1 MEIKCPQ
8 CGGDVKVIEGE
19 TFLTCEYCSS
29 AIYIDKSKVVFHYM
43 LKATIDEA
51 GAAASLRR
59 WMAGSSTA
67 KGLENEARL
76 TKTEFLYFPVW
87 YFKIKQA
94 DKEII
99 KIQPA
104 SPSPIPGIKSLV
116 IPAGD
121 FRFYGPGDVA
131 NPAIKEPSV
140 LYSSAVEWLKNE
152 GVDATGVSQ
161 SSLVH
166 IPLYVFNYNY
176 GDSAYTA
183 IIDGSSGKVMAAEY
197 PSKQELPYLIVGGG
211 AAIIFFIE
219 GMSIDFPGVLVAYLI
234 TAFFVVIA
242 AVYVAEKV

>member
-43 LKATIDEA
+43 LKLTIDEA

-67 KGLENEARL
+67 KGLENEARM
-76 TKTEFLYFPVW
+76 TKTEFIYFPIW

-94 DKEII
+94 DKELI

-104 SPSPIPGIKSLV
+104 SPSPIPGIKSLI

-140 LYSSAVEWLKNE
+140 LFSSAVEWLKNE
-152 GVDATGVSQ
+152 GVDATGVSH

-211 AAIIFFIE
+211 AAIIFFLE
-219 GMSIDFPGVLVAYLI
+219 GMSMDFPGVLAAYLV
-234 TAFFVVIA
+234 TAFFVVMA

>member
-8 CGGDVKVIEGE
+8 CGGDIKVIEGE
-19 TFLTCEYCSS
+19 TFLTCGYCSS

-43 LKATIDEA
+43 LKPTIDEA
-51 GAAASLRR
+51 GAGASLRR

-67 KGLENEARL
+67 KGLENDARM
-76 TKTEFLYFPVW
+76 TKTEFIYFPIW
-87 YFKIKQA
+87 YFNIKQGE
-94 DKEII
+94 KELI

-104 SPSPIPGIKSLV
+104 SPSPIPGIKSLM

-131 NPAIKEPSV
+131 NPSIKEPSV
-140 LYSSAVEWLKNE
+140 LYSSAVEWLKSE
-152 GVDATGVSQ
+152 GVDPTGVSQ

-166 IPLYVFNYNY
+166 IPLYVFLYNY

-183 IIDGSSGKVMAAEY
+183 IIEGSSGKVMAAEY
-197 PSKQELPYLIVGGG
+197 PSKQELPYFIVGGG
-211 AAIIFFIE
+211 AAILFFLE
-219 GMSIDFPGVLVAYLI
+219 GMSMDFPQVLVAYLI

>member
-19 TFLTCEYCSS
+19 TFLTCDYCSS

-43 LKATIDEA
+43 LKPTIDEA

-67 KGLENEARL
+67 KGLENEAKMN
-76 TKTEFLYFPVW
+76 KTEFIYFPIW

-94 DKEII
+94 DKELI

-104 SPSPIPGIKSLV
+104 SSSPITGIKSLV

-121 FRFYGPGDVA
+121 FRFYGQGDVA

-152 GVDATGVSQ
+152 GVDAGDVSQ

-166 IPLYVFNYNY
+166 VPLYVFHYNYNQ
-176 GDSAYTA
+176 SAYTA

-197 PSKQELPYLIVGGG
+197 PSKQELPYLVVGIG
-211 AAIIFFIE
+211 AAIIFFLE
-219 GMSIDFPGVLVAYLI
+219 GMLMEFPEVVVAYLI

>member
-29 AIYIDKSKVVFHYM
+29 AIYIDISKVVFHYM
-43 LKATIDEA
+43 LKPTIDEA

-67 KGLENEARL
+67 KGLENDARI
-76 TKTEFLYFPVW
+76 TKTEFIYFPIW
-87 YFKIKQA
+87 YFKIKQ
-94 DKEII
+94 DEKELI

-104 SPSPIPGIKSLV
+104 SASPIPGIKSLN

-131 NPAIKEPSV
+131 NSSIKEPSV

-166 IPLYVFNYNY
+166 IPLYVFHYNY

-197 PSKQELPYLIVGGG
+197 PSKQELPYIVVGAG
-211 AAIIFFIE
+211 AAISACGLPYNSIFC
-219 GMSIDFPGVLVAYLI
+219 SNSSRLCC
-234 TAFFVVIA
+234 
-242 AVYVAEKV
+242 

>member
-43 LKATIDEA
+43 LKPTIDET

-59 WMAGSSTA
+59 WMAGSSTV
-67 KGLENEARL
+67 KGLENEARI
-76 TKTEFLYFPVW
+76 TKKEFIYFPIW
-87 YFKIKQA
+87 YFKIKQGE
-94 DKEII
+94 KELI
-99 KIQPA
+99 KIEPA
-104 SPSPIPGIKSLV
+104 SPSPISGIRSLI

-121 FRFYGPGDVA
+121 FRFYGHQDAG

-152 GVDATGVSQ
+152 GVDPSGIIQ

-166 IPLYVFNYNY
+166 IPMYVFHYNY

-183 IIDGSSGKVMAAEY
+183 IVDGSSGKVMASEF

-211 AAIIFFIE
+211 AAILFFLE
-219 GMSIDFPGVLVAYLI
+219 GITMGFPQVLVAYLI

>member
-8 CGGDVKVIEGE
+8 CGGDVKVTEGE

-43 LKATIDEA
+43 LKPTIDEA
-51 GAAASLRR
+51 GAGASLRR

-67 KGLENEARL
+67 KGLENEARM
-76 TKTEFLYFPVW
+76 TKTEFIYFPIW

-94 DKEII
+94 DKELI

-121 FRFYGPGDVA
+121 FRFYGPGDVE
-131 NPAIKEPSV
+131 NPSIKEPSV

-152 GVDATGVSQ
+152 GVDTTGVTQ

-166 IPLYVFNYNY
+166 IPLYVFYYNY
-176 GDSAYTA
+176 GDSPYIA
-183 IIDGSSGKVMAAEY
+183 IVDGSSGKVMAAEY
-197 PSKQELPYLIVGGG
+197 PSKRELPYLVVGGG
-211 AAIIFFIE
+211 AAIIFFLE
-219 GMSIDFPGVLVAYLI
+219 GMYLVFPQVLLAYII

>member
-67 KGLENEARL
+67 KGLENEARM
-76 TKTEFLYFPVW
+76 TKTEFIYFPIW

-94 DKEII
+94 EKEHI

-131 NPAIKEPSV
+131 NSSIKEPSV
-140 LYSSAVEWLKNE
+140 LYNSAVEWLKNE

-197 PSKQELPYLIVGGG
+197 PSKQELPYIVVGAG
-211 AAIIFFIE
+211 AAIIFFLE
-219 GMSIDFPGVLVAYLI
+219 GMSMDFPQVLVAYLI

>member
-8 CGGDVKVIEGE
+8 CGGDVKVTEGE

-43 LKATIDEA
+43 LKPTIDEA
-51 GAAASLRR
+51 GATASLRR

-67 KGLENEARL
+67 KGLENEARM
-76 TKTEFLYFPVW
+76 TKTDFIYFPIW

-94 DKEII
+94 DKELI

-104 SPSPIPGIKSLV
+104 SPSPIPGIKSLI

-166 IPLYVFNYNY
+166 IPLYVFHYNY

-183 IIDGSSGKVMAAEY
+183 IIDGSSGKVMAAEF
-197 PSKQELPYLIVGGG
+197 PSKQELPYFIVGGG
-211 AAIIFFIE
+211 AAIIFFLE
-219 GMSIDFPGVLVAYLI
+219 GMSMDFPGVLVAYLV

>member
-8 CGGDVKVIEGE
+8 CGGDVKVIEEE

-43 LKATIDEA
+43 LKPTLDEA
-51 GAAASLRR
+51 GAGASLRR
-59 WMAGSSTA
+59 WMAGSSTT
-67 KGLENEARL
+67 KGLDKEAHM
-76 TKTEFLYFPVW
+76 TKTEFIYFPIW
-87 YFKIKQA
+87 YFKIKQGE
-94 DKEII
+94 KELI

-104 SPSPIPGIKSLV
+104 SPSPISGIRSLI

-121 FRFYGPGDVA
+121 FRFYGPGDIA
-131 NPAIKEPSV
+131 NPSIKEPSV

-152 GVDATGVSQ
+152 GVDAAGISQ

-176 GDSAYTA
+176 GESVYTA
-183 IIDGSSGKVMAAEY
+183 IVDGSSGKVMASEF
-197 PSKQELPYLIVGGG
+197 PSKRELPYLVVGGG

-219 GMSIDFPGVLVAYLI
+219 GMSMDFPLVLVAYLI

>member
-43 LKATIDEA
+43 LKPTIDEA

-67 KGLENEARL
+67 KGLENEARM
-76 TKTEFLYFPVW
+76 TKTEFLYFPIW

-94 DKEII
+94 DKELI

-104 SPSPIPGIKSLV
+104 AASPITGIKSLV

-176 GDSAYTA
+176 GDSAYSA

-197 PSKQELPYLIVGGG
+197 PSKQELPYLVVGAV
-211 AAIIFFIE
+211 AAIIFFLE
-219 GMSIDFPGVLVAYLI
+219 GMSMDFPQVLVAYLI

>member
-1 MEIKCPQ
+1 MDIKCPQ

-19 TFLTCEYCSS
+19 TFLTCGYCSS

-51 GAAASLRR
+51 GAGASLRR
-59 WMAGSSTA
+59 WMAGSSTV
-67 KGLENEARL
+67 KGLENEAKT
-76 TKTEFLYFPVW
+76 TKTEFIYFPIW

-94 DKEII
+94 DKELI

-104 SPSPIPGIKSLV
+104 SPSPIPGIKSLD

-121 FRFYGPGDVA
+121 FRFYGPADVG
-131 NPAIKEPSV
+131 NPSIKEPSV
-140 LYSSAVEWLKNE
+140 LYNSALEWLKNE
-152 GVDATGVSQ
+152 GVDATDVIQ

-166 IPLYVFNYNY
+166 VPLYVFHYNY
-176 GDSAYTA
+176 GDSPYTA
-183 IIDGSSGKVMAAEY
+183 IIDGSSGKIMAAEF
-197 PSKQELPYLIVGGG
+197 PSKQELPYLFVGIG
-211 AAIIFFIE
+211 AAIIFFLE
-219 GMSIDFPGVLVAYLI
+219 GMLMEFPQVLVAYLI

>member
-43 LKATIDEA
+43 LKPTIDDA
-51 GAAASLRR
+51 GALASLRR

-67 KGLENEARL
+67 KGLENEARM
-76 TKTEFLYFPVW
+76 TKTEFIYFPIW
-87 YFKIKQA
+87 YFKIK
-94 DKEII
+94 DGEKELI

-104 SPSPIPGIKSLV
+104 APSPIPGIKSLN

-121 FRFYGPGDVA
+121 FRFYGPGDVS
-131 NPAIKEPSV
+131 NQAIKEPSV
-140 LYSSAVEWLKNE
+140 LFSSAVEWLKNE
-152 GVDATGVSQ
+152 GVEPTGVSQ
-161 SSLVH
+161 SLLVH

-176 GDSAYTA
+176 GDSAFTA
-183 IIDGSSGKVMAAEY
+183 IVDGSSGKVMAAEY
-197 PSKQELPYLIVGGG
+197 PSKQELPYIVVGAG
-211 AAIIFFIE
+211 AAIIFFLE
-219 GMSIDFPGVLVAYLI
+219 GMSLDFPQVLVTYLI
-234 TAFFVVIA
+234 TAIFVVIA

>member
-8 CGGDVKVIEGE
+8 CGGDVKVLEGE

-29 AIYIDKSKVVFHYM
+29 AIYIDTSKVVFHYM
-43 LKATIDEA
+43 LKSTIDEA

-67 KGLENEARL
+67 KGLDKEARIA
-76 TKTEFLYFPVW
+76 KTDFIYFPIW
-87 YFKIKQA
+87 YFKIKQGE
-94 DKEII
+94 KELI

-104 SPSPIPGIKSLV
+104 SPSPIPGIKSL
-116 IPAGD
+116 ILPAGD
-121 FRFYGPGDVA
+121 FRFYGPEDVS

-152 GVDATGVSQ
+152 GVDVTGVSQ

-166 IPLYVFNYNY
+166 IPLYFFNYSY

-183 IIDGSSGKVMAAEY
+183 IVDGSSGKVMASEF
-197 PSKQELPYLIVGGG
+197 PSKQELPYLVVGAG
-211 AAIIFFIE
+211 AAIIFFLE
-219 GMSIDFPGVLVAYLI
+219 GMSMDFPQVLVAYLV
-234 TAFFVVIA
+234 TAFFVVMA

>member
-43 LKATIDEA
+43 LKTTIDEA

-59 WMAGSSTA
+59 WMAGSSTV
-67 KGLENEARL
+67 KGLEKEARII
-76 TKTEFLYFPVW
+76 KTEFVYFPIW
-87 YFKIKQA
+87 YFKIKQGE
-94 DKEII
+94 KELI

-104 SPSPIPGIKSLV
+104 APSPIPGIKSLN

-140 LYSSAVEWLKNE
+140 LFSSAVEWLKNE

-166 IPLYVFNYNY
+166 IPLYVFNYSY
-176 GDSAYTA
+176 ADSAYTA
-183 IIDGSSGKVMAAEY
+183 IIDGSSGKVMSSEF
-197 PSKQELPYLIVGGG
+197 PSKRELPYLVVGAGS
-211 AAIIFFIE
+211 AIIFFLE
-219 GMSIDFPGVLVAYLI
+219 GMSLDFPQVLVAYLI

>member
-43 LKATIDEA
+43 LKPTIDEA

-67 KGLENEARL
+67 KGLENDARI
-76 TKTEFLYFPVW
+76 TKTEFIYFPIW
-87 YFKIKQA
+87 YFKIKQ
-94 DKEII
+94 DEKELI

-104 SPSPIPGIKSLV
+104 SASPIPGIKSLN

-131 NPAIKEPSV
+131 NSSIKEPSV

-166 IPLYVFNYNY
+166 IPLYVFHYNY

-197 PSKQELPYLIVGGG
+197 PSKQELPYIVVGAG
-211 AAIIFFIE
+211 AAIIFFME
-219 GMSIDFPGVLVAYLI
+219 GMLMSFPDVLVAYLI

>member
-43 LKATIDEA
+43 LKPTIDET

-59 WMAGSSTA
+59 WMAGNSTA
-67 KGLENEARL
+67 KGLENEARM
-76 TKTEFLYFPVW
+76 TKTDFIYFPIW
-87 YFKIKQA
+87 YFKIKQGK
-94 DKEII
+94 KELIR
-99 KIQPA
+99 IQPA
-104 SPSPIPGIKSLV
+104 APSPIPGIKSLN

-121 FRFYGPGDVA
+121 FRFYGPGDTG
-131 NPAIKEPSV
+131 NPAIKDPSV

-176 GDSAYTA
+176 GDSTYTA
-183 IIDGSSGKVMAAEY
+183 IVDGSSGKVMAAEF

-211 AAIIFFIE
+211 AAIIFFLE
-219 GMSIDFPGVLVAYLI
+219 GMSMGFPEVLVAYLI
-234 TAFFVVIA
+234 TAIFVVIA

>member
-8 CGGDVKVIEGE
+8 CGGDGKVIEGE

-43 LKATIDEA
+43 LKPTIDEA

-67 KGLENEARL
+67 KGLENEARM
-76 TKTEFLYFPVW
+76 TKTEFIYFPIW

-94 DKEII
+94 DKELI

-104 SPSPIPGIKSLV
+104 APSPIPGLKSLN

-131 NPAIKEPSV
+131 NSSIKEPSV

-176 GDSAYTA
+176 GDSSYTA
-183 IIDGSSGKVMAAEY
+183 IIDGSSGKVMAAQY
-197 PSKQELPYLIVGGG
+197 PSKQELPYIVVGAG
-211 AAIIFFIE
+211 AAIIFFLE
-219 GMSIDFPGVLVAYLI
+219 GMSMDFPGVLVAYLI